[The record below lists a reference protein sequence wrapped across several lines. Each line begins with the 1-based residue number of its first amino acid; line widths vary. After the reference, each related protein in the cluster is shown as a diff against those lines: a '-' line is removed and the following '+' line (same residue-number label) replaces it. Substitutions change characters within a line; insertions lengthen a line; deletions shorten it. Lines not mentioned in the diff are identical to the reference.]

1 MKIGNKQ
8 QLVLIGGGHSHAIA
22 LKEWKKK
29 PLLDVEL
36 TLITDVL
43 LTPYSGMLPGY
54 IAGFYRFEE
63 IHINLQKLAQFSQVQ
78 LILSPAI
85 GLDLKK
91 KQVICADHSPIS
103 FDILSIDIGSTPNR
117 LTVTGASEYAIPAK
131 PVPKLLQAWD
141 KLLNRVDQNPN
152 EPLSITIVGG
162 GAGGVELALNMQAR
176 LARILQENLISNP
189 ESLIN
194 FHLFHRNNQ
203 LLENHNSWVSKTVE
217 NLLRKRNIQLHL
229 SETVQAI
236 QPINHNTYQISSKS
250 SLNIHSHFIFWV
262 TQASAPDW
270 IKASGLNTDSQGFI
284 LTKNTLQSV
293 SHDFVFA
300 TGDIATMRDF
310 PHPKAGVFAVRQGKP
325 LSQNWRNLLLN
336 KPLKPYF
343 PQQRYLSLIG
353 TGDQSAIASW
363 GNWGWQSPWLWCWKD
378 HIDRSFMAQFNV
390 ISLKNVI

>member
-22 LKEWKKK
+22 LKEWGKK

-54 IAGFYRFEE
+54 IAGLYRFEE
-63 IHINLQKLAQFSQVQ
+63 VHINLQKLAQFAQVK

-85 GLDLKK
+85 GLDLNK
-91 KQVICADHSPIS
+91 KQVICADHAPIS

-131 PVPKLLQAWD
+131 PVPQLLQAWEQV
-141 KLLNRVDQNPN
+141 LSHVDQNLS
-152 EPLSITIVGG
+152 EPLSIAIVGG

-176 LARILQENLISNP
+176 LNKILQENLTSNP
-189 ESLIN
+189 ENLIT
-194 FHLFHRNNQ
+194 FHLFHQDNQ
-203 LLENHNSWVSKTVE
+203 LLTNHNSWVSQNIEK
-217 NLLRKRNIQLHL
+217 LLQQRKIQLHL
-229 SETVQAI
+229 SQTVQAI
-236 QPINHNTYQISSKS
+236 QPIRSNTYQVSCQSGLTI
-250 SLNIHSHFIFWV
+250 NSHFVFWV

-270 IKASGLNTDSQGFI
+270 IKASGLSTDPQGFI
-284 LTKNTLQSV
+284 LINNTLQSV
-293 SHDFVFA
+293 SHDFVLA
-300 TGDIATMRDF
+300 TGDIATMQDR
-310 PHPKAGVFAVRQGKP
+310 PYPKAGVFAVRQGKP

-343 PQQRYLSLIG
+343 PQKRYLSLIG

-363 GNWGWQSPWLWCWKD
+363 GNWGWRSSWLWRWKD
-378 HIDRSFMAQFNV
+378 HIDRAFMAQFEA
-390 ISLKNVI
+390 LRH